1 MNVCKLL
8 MTKLRIEKVRR
19 LMDHSSKNQTCNNK
33 DVYERVK
40 EEVSRKRE
48 SGRIKP
54 SLRVQLLLSF

>member
-1 MNVCKLL
+1 

-48 SGRIKP
+48 SGKIKS